1 MSKITE
7 AELKGLQE
15 QEQKKGAILHDLGLL
30 QTQIHSLNHFYVN
43 LMKEQDETRKELEEE
58 YGKVNIDL
66 KDGSYELIPE
76 ENEKDK

>member
-30 QTQIHSLNHFYVN
+30 QTQIHSLNHMYVQ
-43 LMKEQDETRKELEEE
+43 LMVEQDGTKKELEEA

-66 KDGSYELIPE
+66 KDGSFEVIKDE
-76 ENEKDK
+76 ETK

>member
-30 QTQIHSLNHFYVN
+30 ETQKHSLNHYYVE
-43 LMKEQDETRKELEEE
+43 LMVEQDKSKKELEET
-58 YGKVNIDL
+58 YGKVNINL
-66 KDGSYELIPE
+66 QDGSFELIKEDE
-76 ENEKDK
+76 ENK

>member
-30 QTQIHSLNHFYVN
+30 QTQTHSLNHMYVE
-43 LMKEQDETRKELEEE
+43 LMVEQDKTKKELEET
-58 YGKVNIDL
+58 YGKVNINL
-66 KDGSYELIPE
+66 QDGSFELIKE
-76 ENEKDK
+76 DDKENK

>member
-30 QTQIHSLNHFYVN
+30 QTQTYSLNHMYVE
-43 LMKEQDETRKELEEE
+43 LMVEQDKTKKELEET
-58 YGKVNIDL
+58 YGKVNINL
-66 KDGSYELIPE
+66 QDGSFELIKEDE
-76 ENEKDK
+76 ENK